1 MSRTPVE
8 DVKAVVGRLMEEG
21 WKENPILVP
30 QDRVESF
37 RKTASDLGIPV
48 LVEGVWRKEKED

>member
-1 MSRTPVE
+1 MSGSPV
-8 DVKAVVGRLMEEG
+8 DDLKTVVGRLMEEG

-37 RKTASDLGIPV
+37 RKTASDLSIPV

>member
-1 MSRTPVE
+1 MSQKPVE

-30 QDRVESF
+30 RDRVESF

-48 LVEGVWRKEKED
+48 LVEGVWMKEKED